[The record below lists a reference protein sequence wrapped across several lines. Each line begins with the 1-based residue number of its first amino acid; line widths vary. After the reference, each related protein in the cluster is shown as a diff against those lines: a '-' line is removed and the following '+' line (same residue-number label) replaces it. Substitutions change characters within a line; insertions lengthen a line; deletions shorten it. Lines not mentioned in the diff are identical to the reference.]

1 MQRDVRLLISA
12 IALGVS
18 AVAMFFTAGAFFN
31 ELRNIH
37 QLCAQFGLY
46 GSNCYVNQ
54 SIWTS
59 AMSYRVGVATFT
71 SMGLGT
77 WSAATY
83 IAFKWHRGHR
93 AD

>member
-1 MQRDVRLLISA
+1 MLISA
-12 IALGVS
+12 VALGVC

-46 GSNCYVNQ
+46 GPNCYVNQ
-54 SIWTS
+54 SVWMS
-59 AMSYRVGVATFT
+59 VASYRIGIGTF
-71 SMGLGT
+71 SAIGLGT

-83 IAFKWHRGHR
+83 ISFKWHRGHH
-93 AD
+93 ADQRPS